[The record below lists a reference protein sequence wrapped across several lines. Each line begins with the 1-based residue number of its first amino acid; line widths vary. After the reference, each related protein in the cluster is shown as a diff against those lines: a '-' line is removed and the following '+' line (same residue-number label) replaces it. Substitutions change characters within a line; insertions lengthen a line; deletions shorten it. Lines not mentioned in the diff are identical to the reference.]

1 MNKGRDVYTI
11 FVVLFMVGIY
21 TNNKNLLCY
30 QYKVEESSIQWKFDK
45 LLLDEENEEDVK
57 DVVSSPGTRAAVE
70 RGRIAIVY
78 KVMTIKANEHCAC
91 ERFLALTE
99 GILSSADD
107 DVLYDI
113 ILLRDPDHT
122 FHPQLMQW
130 IEDREDDRVQ
140 VHTSP
145 TPSKYLSVQS
155 TDRRNR
161 KGKSAFLL
169 WVLESIL
176 KRGAQVY
183 ENYWFVEDDVF
194 WTGQWRT
201 FFKKLDQQ
209 LDADFVSHHR
219 RVPLKRWWVGKSCRV
234 NGRVCWD
241 EATKNISKTY
251 NNLFRVSHRFVEHL
265 LELLLR
271 GSLKGHHEASFIAAL
286 EFAGGNYTHSQ
297 LFTGQ
302 AEDYVGYNQMGGW
315 SVWRGDNKEDAVYSL
330 QGLVALGKHGSNEW
344 IPEKMKLVAL
354 HGLQTTSNLDAPT
367 DKIYHPVKCA
377 ADLTV
382 GGAALAFATRQ
393 KNENQ
398 VESLRSICR
407 QDVS

>member
-1 MNKGRDVYTI
+1 MIMMNKGRDIYTI
-11 FVVLFMVGIY
+11 FVVLFMVSVY
-21 TNNKNLLCY
+21 TNNKSLLSL
-30 QYKVEESSIQWKFDK
+30 QYKVEESSIQWKMDK
-45 LLLDEENEEDVK
+45 LLLDENEK
-57 DVVSSPGTRAAVE
+57 DIISSPGTRATIE
-70 RGRIAIVY
+70 RSRRAIVY
-78 KVMTIKANEHCAC
+78 KVRTIKEKEHCAC

-113 ILLRDPDHT
+113 ILLRDPDQM
-122 FHPQLMQW
+122 FHPQLMRW

-145 TPSKYLSVQS
+145 TPSKYLSVQNTS
-155 TDRRNR
+155 RYNR
-161 KGKSAFLL
+161 KGKSTFLL
-169 WVLESIL
+169 WVLESTL
-176 KRGAQVY
+176 KRRAKVY

-201 FFKKLDQQ
+201 FFKKHDQQ

-219 RVPLKRWWVGKSCRV
+219 RVPLKSWWAGKSCRV

-241 EATKNISKTY
+241 EATMDISQTY

-271 GSLKGHHEASFIAAL
+271 GLLMGHHEASFIAAL
-286 EFAGGNYTHSQ
+286 KFAGGNYTHSQ

-302 AEDYVGYNQMGGW
+302 AEDVGYNQMGGW
-315 SVWRGDNKEDAVYSL
+315 SVWRGNDKEDAVYSL
-330 QGLVALGKHGSNEW
+330 RGLVALGKHGGNEW
-344 IPEKMKLVAL
+344 IPKKMKLVAL
-354 HGLQTTSNLDAPT
+354 NGLQTTNNLDSPT

-382 GGAALAFATRQ
+382 GRAALAFATGQ
-393 KNENQ
+393 KNKNQ
-398 VESLRSICR
+398 VESLQSTCR
-407 QDVS
+407 AVS